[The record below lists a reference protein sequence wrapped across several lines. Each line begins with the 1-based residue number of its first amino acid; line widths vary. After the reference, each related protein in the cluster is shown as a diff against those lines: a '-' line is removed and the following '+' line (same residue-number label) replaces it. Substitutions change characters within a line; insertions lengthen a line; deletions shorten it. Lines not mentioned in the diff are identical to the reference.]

1 MLRPVRRPAGL
12 FFAAAALLAL
22 PASGIAEEDW
32 CRESR
37 DHDAFCEVR
46 ELEISPRATV
56 RVDARPNGGISVAG
70 SSEAGIRL
78 QVKVTARGDDA
89 EALARQVEI
98 VTDDTIRAVGPK
110 GGRNRHW
117 SASYRLSVP
126 REKDL
131 DLRSTNGGISI
142 RSVKGRL
149 EFQTQNGGVSLEDVG
164 GEVRGRTTNG
174 GLKVSLSGDR
184 WDGSG
189 LDVRTTNGGVVLAV
203 PRDYNAEL
211 ETGTVN
217 GGIKLDF
224 PVEVSGRL
232 KNKLETTLGEGGA
245 PLRVRTT
252 NGGVRLKHSS

>member
-1 MLRPVRRPAGL
+1 MLRSDRRRAIP
-12 FFAAAALLAL
+12 FFAAALLAL
-22 PASGIAEEDW
+22 PVAGFAEEDW
-32 CRESR
+32 CGESR
-37 DHDAFCEVR
+37 DHDTHCEVR
-46 ELEISPRATV
+46 ELEVSPRTTL

-70 SSEAGIRL
+70 WSDEGIRL
-78 QVKVTARGDDA
+78 RVKVTARGADA
-89 EALARQVEI
+89 EELARQVEI
-98 VTDDTIRAVGPK
+98 VTDDTIHAVGPK
-110 GGRNRHW
+110 GDRNRHW
-117 SASYRLSVP
+117 SVSYRLSVP

-142 RSVKGRL
+142 RSVKGHL
-149 EFQTQNGGVSLEDVG
+149 EFETRNGGVNLEDVG

-203 PRDYNAEL
+203 PRGYNAEL

-232 KNKLETTLGEGGA
+232 KNKLQTTLGEGGA
-245 PLRVRTT
+245 PLRIRTT
-252 NGGVRLKHSS
+252 NGGVRLKYSS

>member
-1 MLRPVRRPAGL
+1 MQRFERRQAVTVL
-12 FFAAAALLAL
+12 ATALLAVPVAGL
-22 PASGIAEEDW
+22 AEDDW
-32 CRESR
+32 CSESR
-37 DHDAFCEVR
+37 DNDAYCEVR
-46 ELEISPRATV
+46 ELSISPRATV

-70 SSEAGIRL
+70 SSVETIQLR
-78 QVKVTARGDDA
+78 VKVNARGAGA
-89 EALARQVEI
+89 EELARQVEI

-110 GGRNRHW
+110 GDRNRHW
-117 SASYRLSVP
+117 SVSYRLSVP

-149 EFQTQNGGVSLEDVG
+149 EFETQNGGVTLDDVA
-164 GEVRGRTTNG
+164 GEVLGRTTNG

-189 LDVRTTNGGVVLAV
+189 LDVKTTNGGVVLAV

-217 GGIKLDF
+217 GGIRLDF
-224 PVEVSGRL
+224 PVEVSGQL

-245 PLRVRTT
+245 PVRIRTT
-252 NGGVRLKHSS
+252 NGGVRLKHSR

>member
-1 MLRPVRRPAGL
+1 MPRSDRSKAVL
-12 FFAAAALLAL
+12 FFAAALVAL
-22 PASGIAEEDW
+22 PVAGFAQEDW
-32 CRESR
+32 CSESR
-37 DHDAFCEVR
+37 DHDAYCEVR
-46 ELEISPRATV
+46 ELSISRRATV
-56 RVDARPNGGISVAG
+56 QVDARPNGGISVEG
-70 SSEAGIRL
+70 SAAEEILLR
-78 QVKVTARGDDA
+78 VKVTARGADA
-89 EALARQVEI
+89 EDLARRVEI

-110 GGRNRHW
+110 GDRDRHW
-117 SASYRLSVP
+117 SVSYRLTVP
-126 REKDL
+126 RETDL
-131 DLRSTNGGISI
+131 DLRSMNGGISI

-149 EFQTQNGGVSLEDVG
+149 EFQTQNGGVALEDVA
-164 GEVRGRTTNG
+164 GEVSGRTTNG

-217 GGIKLDF
+217 GGIRLDF
-224 PVEVSGRL
+224 PVEVSGQL

-245 PLRVRTT
+245 PLRIRTT